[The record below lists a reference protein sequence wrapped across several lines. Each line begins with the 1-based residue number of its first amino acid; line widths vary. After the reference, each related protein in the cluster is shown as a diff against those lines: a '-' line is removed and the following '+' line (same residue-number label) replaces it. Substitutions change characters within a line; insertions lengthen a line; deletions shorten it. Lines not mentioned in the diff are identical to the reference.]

1 MLGSILVT
9 PRSSSPSLGCQL
21 APSLFV
27 AGGSINKQ
35 VARYEISAV
44 FTHPDASVDIVLVH
58 GLNGHPKNTWTSSS
72 SSSQHD
78 EGVFWPTD
86 LLPQSLGKTRAN
98 ILVYGYNADVYT
110 TGKSTSASDNF
121 IYQHAQ
127 TLVTNLTLYRKSER
141 TDKNPIIFVAHSLG
155 GILVKRALI
164 YSNDLRDKNQEDARS
179 IFVSTFGIIF
189 LGTPHTGSDMATW
202 GIVLQKM
209 ADAIAPKKMFESE
222 SVLLKTLKKDNE
234 TLQNINS
241 HFLDFYQRFKIHMA
255 HENHKTD
262 IRGTMVTVVD
272 ASSASPQ
279 LPGVVYY
286 GIEAPHSGMCKFNSS
301 SAPGYRNVSTAIR
314 TWAEEAPPVIRTRW
328 DIEMD
333 DRKARAQSEAAEI
346 TREYGSPQE
355 TMVSEYRYVPAAQQ
369 SSPVDTT
376 STRSAPI
383 SDSTTQVLNFGPHFV
398 HPDRFRPNSFFKGR
412 EDYLADLHKLLKDP
426 KRRSEGTSAVLIQG
440 IPGVGKTHLARQYY
454 FNHKD
459 QYSGGAYWIRST
471 TLQDMEDG
479 FWRIAK
485 TQAIKGM
492 AAQGHKKDL
501 LNPHNMVDIVR
512 RWFNESSDWL
522 LVFDGIRVN
531 DKAILK
537 YIPDRPNSSLIYT
550 STDRCDPGS
559 YLLDNPS
566 MMKLPLPPIQDAQEL
581 LLEEMGKK
589 HPYNTDDLRRAHEL
603 VQLMGRLPLMIHAAA
618 VNMNTTREPLAK
630 YLKTFRDSPKV
641 GELPAY
647 MAIRD
652 QLQSRGNYAALNL
665 IYILSFFSQFIP
677 VELLAL
683 GLGALDKRTPVKTE
697 TTKGR
702 RSLTQTFV
710 TLISFALIERNEADD
725 VSSSSSQSGLDTTP
739 EPLDTL
745 RVHSVVQAFF
755 IELLAKEGQLNFW
768 LERAIRVFCASFDEA
783 YTRMNDE
790 PATGLPED
798 YRQYI
803 RHGRRLKDLIDRH
816 VVDRPTHRSTEQPS
830 SQTGPVNL
838 DAARKDLEE
847 RLAKVPADLNDL
859 QRTIST
865 RIIDG
870 KEAAHNSVFERMNS
884 LSSHSTDASG
894 AAVLSQSPGVYSAA
908 LEQEYKLP
916 LTTHNPL
923 HFHMP
928 YVPYV
933 DEQASPVEYQGSE
946 DRTITPYPPDI
957 EEGPY
962 NDTADP
968 AWTVVARHRSVKKQS
983 LRRYHDR
990 GGAWRETAVATND
1003 PRVSISRE
1011 SARGLIT
1018 PPQSSRGGRSPSRSK
1033 VSARS
1038 EAEAELLYIKKG
1050 SPPPPRGGGYIYDK
1064 GRSSSAGTS
1073 VRPTSM
1079 LGASSYAKAVS
1090 GTAVEE
1096 EVPSFPTFASPPSRA
1111 ATIDRKAAYDDRSV
1125 YSLQTVNS
1133 RTPSTALR
1141 LKENQFPKL
1150 TESGNASRSTEQ
1162 SRQSQIQE
1170 STSKPSFQKF
1180 LRRLGRSVSGGKRHE
1195 KSGPGKVS
1203 SSGSSI
1209 SSIPRSSEELPYT
1222 YQEDVRTANSSPG
1235 LAYPQ
1240 QFPSGL
1246 SVVTNQE
1253 SSLREHPL
1261 DRQSNSQPPYTYQDE
1276 SDNDVLSQSD
1286 PCLGRPSLNIFP
1298 AENMGYPPPPRQVPS
1313 STYQDN
1319 YRPGSHM
1326 DPTPPNGYS
1335 SQPMSRNPS
1344 SNPRHATAT
1353 GSVGT
1358 ALSSNSGSVRSSL
1371 PHRRAPSMVETEPS
1385 PRLSPIEMD
1394 QTSYDIWRNRQ
1405 TGQPIDEALFGRSN
1419 MPRRLPVGRVPSFI
1433 RESPT
1438 MSPRPLPGNSEPMSR
1453 SGSGGI
1459 RTTDGRLISFGDIP
1473 VDIEE
1478 AERRRVQAEN
1488 ERLQRRYEEAV
1499 ELSRQIR
1506 TGEADTE
1513 SPPESSPIGL
1523 GLHMP

>member
-1 MLGSILVT
+1 
-9 PRSSSPSLGCQL
+9 
-21 APSLFV
+21 
-27 AGGSINKQ
+27 
-35 VARYEISAV
+35 
-44 FTHPDASVDIVLVH
+44 
-58 GLNGHPKNTWTSSS
+58 
-72 SSSQHD
+72 
-78 EGVFWPTD
+78 
-86 LLPQSLGKTRAN
+86 
-98 ILVYGYNADVYT
+98 
-110 TGKSTSASDNF
+110 
-121 IYQHAQ
+121 
-127 TLVTNLTLYRKSER
+127 
-141 TDKNPIIFVAHSLG
+141 
-155 GILVKRALI
+155 
-164 YSNDLRDKNQEDARS
+164 
-179 IFVSTFGIIF
+179 
-189 LGTPHTGSDMATW
+189 
-202 GIVLQKM
+202 
-209 ADAIAPKKMFESE
+209 
-222 SVLLKTLKKDNE
+222 
-234 TLQNINS
+234 
-241 HFLDFYQRFKIHMA
+241 
-255 HENHKTD
+255 
-262 IRGTMVTVVD
+262 
-272 ASSASPQ
+272 
-279 LPGVVYY
+279 
-286 GIEAPHSGMCKFNSS
+286 
-301 SAPGYRNVSTAIR
+301 
-314 TWAEEAPPVIRTRW
+314 
-328 DIEMD
+328 
-333 DRKARAQSEAAEI
+333 
-346 TREYGSPQE
+346 
-355 TMVSEYRYVPAAQQ
+355 
-369 SSPVDTT
+369 
-376 STRSAPI
+376 
-383 SDSTTQVLNFGPHFV
+383 
-398 HPDRFRPNSFFKGR
+398 
-412 EDYLADLHKLLKDP
+412 
-426 KRRSEGTSAVLIQG
+426 
-440 IPGVGKTHLARQYY
+440 
-454 FNHKD
+454 
-459 QYSGGAYWIRST
+459 
-471 TLQDMEDG
+471 
-479 FWRIAK
+479 
-485 TQAIKGM
+485 
-492 AAQGHKKDL
+492 
-501 LNPHNMVDIVR
+501 
-512 RWFNESSDWL
+512 
-522 LVFDGIRVN
+522 
-531 DKAILK
+531 
-537 YIPDRPNSSLIYT
+537 
-550 STDRCDPGS
+550 
-559 YLLDNPS
+559 
-566 MMKLPLPPIQDAQEL
+566 
-581 LLEEMGKK
+581 
-589 HPYNTDDLRRAHEL
+589 
-603 VQLMGRLPLMIHAAA
+603 
-618 VNMNTTREPLAK
+618 
-630 YLKTFRDSPKV
+630 
-641 GELPAY
+641 
-647 MAIRD
+647 
-652 QLQSRGNYAALNL
+652 
-665 IYILSFFSQFIP
+665 
-677 VELLAL
+677 
-683 GLGALDKRTPVKTE
+683 
-697 TTKGR
+697 
-702 RSLTQTFV
+702 
-710 TLISFALIERNEADD
+710 
-725 VSSSSSQSGLDTTP
+725 
-739 EPLDTL
+739 
-745 RVHSVVQAFF
+745 
-755 IELLAKEGQLNFW
+755 
-768 LERAIRVFCASFDEA
+768 
-783 YTRMNDE
+783 
-790 PATGLPED
+790 
-798 YRQYI
+798 
-803 RHGRRLKDLIDRH
+803 
-816 VVDRPTHRSTEQPS
+816 
-830 SQTGPVNL
+830 
-838 DAARKDLEE
+838 
-847 RLAKVPADLNDL
+847 
-859 QRTIST
+859 
-865 RIIDG
+865 
-870 KEAAHNSVFERMNS
+870 MNS

>member
-1 MLGSILVT
+1 M
-9 PRSSSPSLGCQL
+9 
-21 APSLFV
+21 
-27 AGGSINKQ
+27 GSINKQ

-58 GLNGHPKNTWTSSS
+58 GLNGHPKSTWTSSS
-72 SSSQHD
+72 SPSQHD

-141 TDKNPIIFVAHSLG
+141 TDRNPIIFVAHSLG

-241 HFLDFYQRFKIHMA
+241 HFLDFYQRFNIHMA

-328 DIEMD
+328 DMEMD
-333 DRKARAQSEAAEI
+333 DRRARAQSEAAEI
-346 TREYGSPQE
+346 TREYGSPPE
-355 TMVSEYRYVPAAQQ
+355 TV
-369 SSPVDTT
+369 
-376 STRSAPI
+376 I
-383 SDSTTQVLNFGPHFV
+383 S
-398 HPDRFRPNSFFKGR
+398 GR

-440 IPGVGKTHLARQYY
+440 IPGVGKTHLTRQYY

-459 QYSGGAYWIRST
+459 EYSGGAYWIRST

-492 AAQGHKKDL
+492 AAQEHKKDL
-501 LNPHNMVDIVR
+501 LNPHNMVDVVR

-531 DKAILK
+531 DKAILR

-559 YLLDNPS
+559 HLLDNPS

-665 IYILSFFSQFIP
+665 IYILSFFSQFMP

-725 VSSSSSQSGLDTTP
+725 VSSSSSQSGIDATP

-755 IELLAKEGQLNFW
+755 IELLTKEGQLNFW

-816 VVDRPTHRSTEQPS
+816 AIVRPTHRSTEQPS
-830 SQTGPVNL
+830 SQ
-838 DAARKDLEE
+838 
-847 RLAKVPADLNDL
+847 
-859 QRTIST
+859 
-865 RIIDG
+865 
-870 KEAAHNSVFERMNS
+870 
-884 LSSHSTDASG
+884 
-894 AAVLSQSPGVYSAA
+894 
-908 LEQEYKLP
+908 
-916 LTTHNPL
+916 
-923 HFHMP
+923 
-928 YVPYV
+928 
-933 DEQASPVEYQGSE
+933 
-946 DRTITPYPPDI
+946 
-957 EEGPY
+957 
-962 NDTADP
+962 
-968 AWTVVARHRSVKKQS
+968 
-983 LRRYHDR
+983 
-990 GGAWRETAVATND
+990 
-1003 PRVSISRE
+1003 
-1011 SARGLIT
+1011 
-1018 PPQSSRGGRSPSRSK
+1018 
-1033 VSARS
+1033 
-1038 EAEAELLYIKKG
+1038 
-1050 SPPPPRGGGYIYDK
+1050 
-1064 GRSSSAGTS
+1064 
-1073 VRPTSM
+1073 
-1079 LGASSYAKAVS
+1079 
-1090 GTAVEE
+1090 
-1096 EVPSFPTFASPPSRA
+1096 
-1111 ATIDRKAAYDDRSV
+1111 
-1125 YSLQTVNS
+1125 
-1133 RTPSTALR
+1133 
-1141 LKENQFPKL
+1141 
-1150 TESGNASRSTEQ
+1150 
-1162 SRQSQIQE
+1162 
-1170 STSKPSFQKF
+1170 
-1180 LRRLGRSVSGGKRHE
+1180 
-1195 KSGPGKVS
+1195 
-1203 SSGSSI
+1203 
-1209 SSIPRSSEELPYT
+1209 
-1222 YQEDVRTANSSPG
+1222 
-1235 LAYPQ
+1235 
-1240 QFPSGL
+1240 
-1246 SVVTNQE
+1246 
-1253 SSLREHPL
+1253 
-1261 DRQSNSQPPYTYQDE
+1261 
-1276 SDNDVLSQSD
+1276 
-1286 PCLGRPSLNIFP
+1286 
-1298 AENMGYPPPPRQVPS
+1298 
-1313 STYQDN
+1313 
-1319 YRPGSHM
+1319 
-1326 DPTPPNGYS
+1326 
-1335 SQPMSRNPS
+1335 
-1344 SNPRHATAT
+1344 
-1353 GSVGT
+1353 
-1358 ALSSNSGSVRSSL
+1358 
-1371 PHRRAPSMVETEPS
+1371 
-1385 PRLSPIEMD
+1385 
-1394 QTSYDIWRNRQ
+1394 
-1405 TGQPIDEALFGRSN
+1405 
-1419 MPRRLPVGRVPSFI
+1419 
-1433 RESPT
+1433 
-1438 MSPRPLPGNSEPMSR
+1438 
-1453 SGSGGI
+1453 
-1459 RTTDGRLISFGDIP
+1459 
-1473 VDIEE
+1473 
-1478 AERRRVQAEN
+1478 
-1488 ERLQRRYEEAV
+1488 
-1499 ELSRQIR
+1499 
-1506 TGEADTE
+1506 
-1513 SPPESSPIGL
+1513 
-1523 GLHMP
+1523 

>member
-1 MLGSILVT
+1 
-9 PRSSSPSLGCQL
+9 
-21 APSLFV
+21 
-27 AGGSINKQ
+27 GSINKQ

-58 GLNGHPKNTWTSSS
+58 GLNGHPKSTWTSSS
-72 SSSQHD
+72 SSSQHN

-179 IFVSTFGIIF
+179 IFVSTFGIVF

-333 DRKARAQSEAAEI
+333 DRKVRAQSEAAEI
-346 TREYGSPQE
+346 TREYGSPRE
-355 TMVSEYRYVPAAQQ
+355 TMISEYRYVPAAQQ

-376 STRSAPI
+376 STRSAPV
-383 SDSTTQVLNFGPHFV
+383 SDSATQVLNFGPHFV

-559 YLLDNPS
+559 HLLDNPS

-647 MAIRD
+647 MTIRD

-755 IELLAKEGQLNFW
+755 IGLLAKEGQLNFW

-790 PATGLPED
+790 SATGLPED

-803 RHGRRLKDLIDRH
+803 RHGRRLKDLVDRH
-816 VVDRPTHRSTEQPS
+816 IVDRPIHGSTEQPS

-894 AAVLSQSPGVYSAA
+894 TAVLPQSPGVYSAA

-933 DEQASPVEYQGSE
+933 DEQASPVEYQASE
-946 DRTITPYPPDI
+946 DRAITPYPPDI

-968 AWTVVARHRSVKKQS
+968 AWTVVARHRSVKKRS

-1050 SPPPPRGGGYIYDK
+1050 SPPPPRGGGYIHDK

-1096 EVPSFPTFASPPSRA
+1096 EAPSFPTFASPPSRA

-1150 TESGNASRSTEQ
+1150 TGSGNASQSTEQ
-1162 SRQSQIQE
+1162 SRQSQFQE

-1235 LAYPQ
+1235 LTYSQ

-1253 SSLREHPL
+1253 SSLRQHPL
-1261 DRQSNSQPPYTYQDE
+1261 DRQSNSQPPHTYQDE
-1276 SDNDVLSQSD
+1276 SDNDVLSRSD
-1286 PCLGRPSLNIFP
+1286 PCLSRPSLNIFP
-1298 AENMGYPPPPRQVPS
+1298 AENMGYRPPPRQVPS
-1313 STYQDN
+1313 STYEDN
-1319 YRPGSHM
+1319 YRPGSHI

-1353 GSVGT
+1353 GSAGT

-1438 MSPRPLPGNSEPMSR
+1438 LSPRSLPGNSEPMSR

-1478 AERRRVQAEN
+1478 AERRRIQAEN
-1488 ERLQRRYEEAV
+1488 DRLQRRYEEAV

-1513 SPPESSPIGL
+1513 SPSESSPIGL

>member
-1 MLGSILVT
+1 M
-9 PRSSSPSLGCQL
+9 
-21 APSLFV
+21 
-27 AGGSINKQ
+27 GSINKQ
-35 VARYEISAV
+35 VARYEITAV

-58 GLNGHPKNTWTSSS
+58 GLNGHPKSTWTSPSP
-72 SSSQHD
+72 SSQHED
-78 EGVFWPTD
+78 GVFWPTD

-110 TGKSTSASDNF
+110 TSKSHASASASDNF

-127 TLVTNLTLYRKSER
+127 TLVTNLALYRKSEH

-155 GILVKRALI
+155 GILVKRALM

-189 LGTPHTGSDMATW
+189 LGTPHTGSGMATW
-202 GIVLQKM
+202 GVVLQNI

-262 IRGTMVTVVD
+262 IKGTMMTVVD

-328 DIEMD
+328 DIELD

-346 TREYGSPQE
+346 TREYNSPSE
-355 TMVSEYRYVPAAQQ
+355 TVISDYRHLPAAQQ
-369 SSPVDTT
+369 SSPVDTA
-376 STRSAPI
+376 STRCASVSDSAPQI
-383 SDSTTQVLNFGPHFV
+383 LNSGPHHV

-412 EDYLADLHKLLKDP
+412 EDYLVDLHKLLKDP
-426 KRRSEGTSAVLIQG
+426 KRRSEGTSAVLIHG
-440 IPGVGKTHLARQYY
+440 IPGVGKTHLAREYY

-459 QYSGGAYWIRST
+459 QYSGGVYWIRST

-492 AAQGHKKDL
+492 AAQGYKNDL

-531 DKAILK
+531 DKAILR

-559 YLLDNPS
+559 HLLDNPS

-589 HPYNTDDLRRAHEL
+589 QPYNTDDLRRAHEL

-652 QLQSRGNYAALNL
+652 QLQTRGNHAALNL

-683 GLGALDKRTPVKTE
+683 GLRALDKRTPVKTE
-697 TTKGR
+697 TSKGR

-710 TLISFALIERNEADD
+710 TLISFALIERNESDD
-725 VSSSSSQSGLDTTP
+725 VSSSSSQSGHDAAP

-745 RVHSVVQAFF
+745 RVHSIVQAFF
-755 IELLAKEGQLNFW
+755 IEHLAKEGQLQFW

-803 RHGRRLKDLIDRH
+803 RHGRRLKDLVDRH
-816 VVDRPTHRSTEQPS
+816 TVDRPTHQATEQPS
-830 SQTGPVNL
+830 SQTGPVDL
-838 DAARKDLEE
+838 VAARRDLEE

-859 QRTIST
+859 QRTVST

-870 KEAAHNSVFERMNS
+870 NEAAHNSVFERMNS

-894 AAVLSQSPGVYSAA
+894 AAVLPQSPGVYSLQ
-908 LEQEYKLP
+908 LEQEYILP
-916 LTTHNPL
+916 RPMDNPV

-928 YVPYV
+928 YVPYA
-933 DEQASPVEYQGSE
+933 DEQASSVEYQGSE

-962 NDTADP
+962 EDTTDVP
-968 AWTVVARHRSVKKQS
+968 WTVVTKHRSVKKRS

-990 GGAWRETAVATND
+990 GGAWRETAATIND

-1018 PPQSSRGGRSPSRSK
+1018 PPQSSRGGRSPSHSK

-1038 EAEAELLYIKKG
+1038 EAEAELLHIKKG
-1050 SPPPPRGGGYIYDK
+1050 SPPPPRGGGHIHDK

-1073 VRPTSM
+1073 VRPISM

-1096 EVPSFPTFASPPSRA
+1096 ETPSFPTFASPPSRA
-1111 ATIDRKAAYDDRSV
+1111 ATIDRTAAYDDRSV

-1133 RTPSTALR
+1133 HTPSAALR
-1141 LKENQFPKL
+1141 LKENQFPKS
-1150 TESGNASRSTEQ
+1150 TGSGNASQPTEP
-1162 SRQSQIQE
+1162 SRQSQGQE
-1170 STSKPSFQKF
+1170 PTSKPSFQSFFK
-1180 LRRLGRSVSGGKRHE
+1180 RLGKAAGGNKRHE
-1195 KSGPGKVS
+1195 KSVQGKVS

-1209 SSIPRSSEELPYT
+1209 SSAPRSSEELPYT
-1222 YQEDVRTANSSPG
+1222 YPEDVRTANSSPG
-1235 LAYPQ
+1235 PAYPP

-1246 SVVTNQE
+1246 SVVTNQQN
-1253 SSLREHPL
+1253 SLRQHPL
-1261 DRQSNSQPPYTYQDE
+1261 DRQSTSQPPYTYQDE
-1276 SDNDVLSQSD
+1276 SYDDVLSQSD
-1286 PCLGRPSLNIFP
+1286 PCLGRPSLNVFP
-1298 AENMGYPPPPRQVPS
+1298 AENVGYPPPLRPVPPS
-1313 STYQDN
+1313 SYRDN
-1319 YRPGSHM
+1319 YRSGSPM
-1326 DPTPPNGYS
+1326 NPPPPNGYS

-1344 SNPRHATAT
+1344 SNPRYATAT
-1353 GSVGT
+1353 GSAGT
-1358 ALSSNSGSVRSSL
+1358 PLSSNSGSVRSSL

-1394 QTSYDIWRNRQ
+1394 RVSYDMWAIRQ
-1405 TGQPIDEALFGRSN
+1405 RGGPIDEALFGGSN

-1438 MSPRPLPGNSEPMSR
+1438 MSPRTLPGGSEPMSR

-1473 VDIEE
+1473 VNVEE
-1478 AERRRVQAEN
+1478 AERRRVQAEHD
-1488 ERLQRRYEEAV
+1488 RLQRRYEEAV
-1499 ELSRQIR
+1499 ELSQRVR
-1506 TGEADTE
+1506 TGEADLE

-1523 GLHMP
+1523 GLRMP